1 MPSYIYLQ
9 LKKPLQ
15 PTDAPIDI
23 HGRMRATE
31 KDKMVITSKPNTG
44 WRLVHRTLTSYFTIK
59 PRFIHLHLLDSL
71 KPMVEP
77 TDRHSSVIATG
88 KKSWENVEIWYTNP
102 ICHLIAYSFFFH
114 PEGYLSIKF
123 WSKESNELFFCRVH
137 ATTPAFSYC
146 PLVGL
151 SVHHI

>member
-44 WRLVHRTLTSYFTIK
+44 
-59 PRFIHLHLLDSL
+59 
-71 KPMVEP
+71 
-77 TDRHSSVIATG
+77 
-88 KKSWENVEIWYTNP
+88 
-102 ICHLIAYSFFFH
+102 
-114 PEGYLSIKF
+114 
-123 WSKESNELFFCRVH
+123 
-137 ATTPAFSYC
+137 
-146 PLVGL
+146 
-151 SVHHI
+151 